1 MKMFNIVVKG
11 HGINLG
17 LEARS
22 KKEAI
27 QDIILQYQDWW
38 DIKISEKDIL
48 EIYQVIPRKYKGE

>member
-27 QDIILQYQDWW
+27 QHIILQYQDWW

>member
-17 LEARS
+17 LEARN